1 MRVCPGHRQR
11 LATGSGAQGVCKRA
25 MWGLLPALAP
35 RPARV
40 FSSLISSSHGGSV
53 GAQQPARYG
62 NSKGCMA

>member
-1 MRVCPGHRQR
+1 MRVCPGRRQR

-25 MWGLLPALAP
+25 MWGLLPALAL

-40 FSSLISSSHGGSV
+40 FSGLISSHGGSV

-62 NSKGCMA
+62 NTKGHKA